1 MCIFHLYSFLFIGV
15 NKNRKLVAFAE
26 RGERPHVVVYDLEA
40 RKRKTVLR
48 YEYMKLIIEKYWRGR
63 RNGFFFT

>member
-1 MCIFHLYSFLFIGV
+1 MVDFTFLKGV

-48 YEYMKLIIEKYWRGR
+48 YK
-63 RNGFFFT
+63 